1 MLKVA
6 LDTLF
11 SQCLVALQLT
21 TAGAAAHTG
30 AAAAL
35 TPTRR
40 VHCVLE
46 RPPAGAWRGTSLDSS
61 GWCLARG
68 ALGAMAAISCRALA
82 AVLLLL
88 AGATVGSAFYLPGVA
103 PQDFKKGDAI
113 YLKVNKLSSIRT
125 QLPYAYYTCPYCR
138 PARIVPFY
146 DTLGEVPRGDLIENS

>member
-1 MLKVA
+1 VLKVA

-46 RPPAGAWRGTSLDSS
+46 RPPAGAWRGTSLD
-61 GWCLARG
+61 
-68 ALGAMAAISCRALA
+68 
-82 AVLLLL
+82 
-88 AGATVGSAFYLPGVA
+88 
-103 PQDFKKGDAI
+103 
-113 YLKVNKLSSIRT
+113 
-125 QLPYAYYTCPYCR
+125 
-138 PARIVPFY
+138 
-146 DTLGEVPRGDLIENS
+146 